1 MWKKGDII
9 LVHDYHLMLLP
20 ALLRESHP
28 KAEIGWFLHTLC
40 SVLKRPALTSA
51 PARPLHLLRARL
63 AALGRLGTPR
73 VRPSH
78 WAPRHRLGCPS

>member
-28 KAEIGWFLHTLC
+28 KAEIGWWPH
-40 SVLKRPALTSA
+40 VP
-51 PARPLHLLRARL
+51 
-63 AALGRLGTPR
+63 
-73 VRPSH
+73 
-78 WAPRHRLGCPS
+78 